1 VFCLDTGCL
10 LKFISTDA
18 RQINVAI
25 AMGLNVATI

>member
-1 VFCLDTGCL
+1 MDTGCL

-18 RQINVAI
+18 RQITVAI